1 MDVKLNLTNSEHKDL
16 TSYCN
21 LNDLLIS
28 EVVKK
33 SFKTGFNIERY
44 GLLGAE
50 QEKRVEVEVIR
61 EKLVEIP
68 VEVIREVVKVE
79 YVEVPVE
86 KLVEVI
92 KEVEVEKLVEVIKEV
107 EVEKIVEVVKEVEVE
122 KLVEVIKEVEVTK
135 EVFVDVP
142 VEKVVTKIEYI
153 CDNAQE
159 NELLL
164 KIQEMENIFQDK
176 MSKKEQELD
185 ELRQELDKQLD
196 IPPVEKIV
204 EVVVEKEKM
213 VEVIVEKEKIV
224 EVVVEKETTD
234 HLLKSKLDALQNT
247 LTKIRQET
255 LDKDKKIR
263 ELEQT
268 IQEIQK
274 FQNNKQAV
282 YLKGSNLDDKL
293 YK

>member
-33 SFKTGFNIERY
+33 SFKTGFNIEKY

-68 VEVIREVVKVE
+68 VEVIKEVVKVE

-164 KIQEMENIFQDK
+164 KIQEMENIFQNE
-176 MSKKEQELD
+176 MSKKQQELN
-185 ELRQELDKQLD
+185 ELRQEIDK
-196 IPPVEKIV
+196 PPVEKIV
-204 EVVVEKEKM
+204 EVVVEKEKI